1 MDLIQFQ
8 RLFNKEPRYR
18 LEQAKKALFHD
29 LIQNWQTAKTLP
41 LSLREELNKEWP
53 IEISAK
59 TFVSKDRNTIKAI
72 LTLKDGLKI
81 EAVLMRHKNKRNTI
95 CVSSQAGCPLNCSF
109 CATGKMGFQRNL
121 ETWEIVEQVLFFAR
135 YLKKIKAKV
144 TNIVFMGMGEP
155 FLNYQNVLG
164 AIRILNDKEG
174 FNLGARHFS
183 ISTVGIVEGIEKL
196 AKEKLQINLAISLHA
211 PNDELRSKL
220 MPINKKYPIKKVL
233 NAVDDYIKKT
243 RRRVMFEYMM
253 LKNLNDSVKDAKT
266 LAKLMKKPC
275 ARARTVQGRP
285 LYFVNLISYNPTGIF
300 KSSPSRATAK
310 SKEDFTLFLT
320 FASFG
325 SSVGEEE
332 NLFSSPSLRI
342 KKFKEILEKEGVAV
356 TQRYRFGQ
364 GIKAACG
371 QLALSDTKDDFIK
384 EKKKKMIMSKE
395 ILQ

>member
-371 QLALSDTKDDFIK
+371 QLALSDTKDILS
-384 EKKKKMIMSKE
+384 KKKKE
-395 ILQ
+395 NDNE

>member
-95 CVSSQAGCPLNCSF
+95 CVSSQVGCPINCSF
-109 CATGKMGFQRNL
+109 CATGKMGFERNL
-121 ETWEIVEQVLFFAR
+121 EVWEIVEQVLFFAR
-135 YLKKIKAKV
+135 YLKKIKEKV

-155 FLNYQNVLG
+155 FLNYQNVIG
-164 AIRILNDKEG
+164 AIKILNDKEG

-183 ISTVGIVEGIEKL
+183 ISTVGIIDGGIEEL
-196 AKEKLQINLAISLHA
+196 AKEELQINLAISLHA

-243 RRRVMFEYMM
+243 RRRVMFEYIMI
-253 LKNLNDSVKDAKT
+253 KNVNDSEEHAKT
-266 LAKLMKKPC
+266 LVRLMKK
-275 ARARTVQGRP
+275 P
-285 LYFVNLISYNPTGIF
+285 LYFVNLISYNFTGIF
-300 KSSPSRATAK
+300 KSSP
-310 SKEDFTLFLT
+310 
-320 FASFG
+320 AS
-325 SSVGEEE
+325 
-332 NLFSSPSLRI
+332 RI
-342 KKFKEILEKEGVAV
+342 KKFKEILEKEGVTV
-356 TQRYRFGQ
+356 TQRYRFGE
-364 GIKAACG
+364 GIEAACG
-371 QLALSDTKDDFIK
+371 QLVAKDGRK
-384 EKKKKMIMSKE
+384 
-395 ILQ
+395 

>member
-95 CVSSQAGCPLNCSF
+95 CVSSQVGCPLNCSF

-183 ISTVGIVEGIEKL
+183 VSTVGIVEGIEKL
-196 AKEKLQINLAISLHA
+196 AREELQINLAISLHA
-211 PNDELRSKL
+211 PDDKLRSKL
-220 MPINKKYPIKKVL
+220 MPINKKYPIRKIL
-233 NAVDDYIKKT
+233 NAVDDYIAKT
-243 RRRVMFEYMM
+243 RRRVMFEYIMIR
-253 LKNLNDSVKDAKT
+253 NLNDSEENAKT
-266 LAKLMKKPC
+266 LARLMKKPC
-275 ARARTVQGRP
+275 TRASTVQGRP

-300 KSSPSRATAK
+300 KPS
-310 SKEDFTLFLT
+310 L
-320 FASFG
+320 
-325 SSVGEEE
+325 
-332 NLFSSPSLRI
+332 SLRI
-342 KKFKEILEKEGVAV
+342 KKFKEILEKEGVTV

-364 GIKAACG
+364 DVEGACG
-371 QLALSDTKDDFIK
+371 QLAAKDGRK
-384 EKKKKMIMSKE
+384 
-395 ILQ
+395 